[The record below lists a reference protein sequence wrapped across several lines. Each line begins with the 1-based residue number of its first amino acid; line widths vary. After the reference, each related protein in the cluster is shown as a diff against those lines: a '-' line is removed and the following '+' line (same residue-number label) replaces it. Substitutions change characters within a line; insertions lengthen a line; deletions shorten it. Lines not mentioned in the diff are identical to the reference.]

1 MILDIN
7 QSMMEVMPSSN
18 YKKLLNDL
26 SQIQGSS
33 DVIEED
39 EDEEGGP

>member
-1 MILDIN
+1 
-7 QSMMEVMPSSN
+7 MMEVVPSAN

-33 DVIEED
+33 DIIEED
-39 EDEEGGP
+39 EDEEGAPRPSD